1 MPRLNYNE
9 DIIEQLVKE
18 QKDQK
23 FQVSGFYRGVVL
35 DNNDPLK
42 IGRMKIFVPIINKK
56 LSTNDSHKDERV
68 RPIEEYSWTPN
79 VTPFGGMHNAGWF
92 FVPEIGAVVVCGFFD
107 GNPDRMFWM
116 GCVSDPELHNPPA
129 ANIGSSKTQYPR
141 NRVLRTPAG
150 HQIEIDDSELGER
163 IEVSS
168 ANGNVI
174 AIEDYRDNCIKVRAK
189 GDIFLDAG
197 GSIFLNA
204 SGGVNINANLDVN
217 IVSGNNVNI
226 HAPNGVNLENN
237 VAIQKDLVVQTGDVT
252 LVNGNVDVNGD
263 VLATGN
269 MLATGQNSNHHQHV
283 VIAEAIDRD
292 PNGSEIVDRRI
303 IRANHVHTYMNKHIV
318 PNHTHD
324 HSNGDGFNQGANVGA
339 TDSKQHDNV
348 QLAVNNDYGNDE
360 FVCTRRVSERDTHEQ
375 EVIVE
380 TKADSKTG
388 NDAMHQDYNHGK
400 TGAVKRWPSAE
411 DIDVQG
417 HQQSVKESTPPSML
431 DAKDRNKD
439 VILEQVDR
447 DYYESMV
454 KSGEMDN
461 SQLHDSGFATLQ
473 HSHSVRGI
481 AI

>member
-204 SGGVNINANLDVN
+204 SG
-217 IVSGNNVNI
+217 
-226 HAPNGVNLENN
+226 E
-237 VAIQKDLVVQTGDVT
+237 
-252 LVNGNVDVNGD
+252 
-263 VLATGN
+263 
-269 MLATGQNSNHHQHV
+269 
-283 VIAEAIDRD
+283 
-292 PNGSEIVDRRI
+292 
-303 IRANHVHTYMNKHIV
+303 
-318 PNHTHD
+318 
-324 HSNGDGFNQGANVGA
+324 
-339 TDSKQHDNV
+339 
-348 QLAVNNDYGNDE
+348 
-360 FVCTRRVSERDTHEQ
+360 
-375 EVIVE
+375 
-380 TKADSKTG
+380 
-388 NDAMHQDYNHGK
+388 
-400 TGAVKRWPSAE
+400 
-411 DIDVQG
+411 
-417 HQQSVKESTPPSML
+417 
-431 DAKDRNKD
+431 
-439 VILEQVDR
+439 
-447 DYYESMV
+447 
-454 KSGEMDN
+454 
-461 SQLHDSGFATLQ
+461 
-473 HSHSVRGI
+473 
-481 AI
+481 